1 MKVIRT
7 LGAVFDNAVNNFTG
21 LAGVLLIF
29 VMLVVCA
36 EIVLRYF
43 FHSPTLWV
51 LEISEV
57 LLLYITFL
65 GTAWLL
71 RREGHVKID
80 MLLTRLPLRTQAL
93 LNITTST
100 IGAIMWLAL
109 TWYGIVVTL
118 DLFQRGISTPTVLH
132 LPRFAIILII
142 PVGSLM
148 LAIQFLRRAGGY
160 WKTWRPPEKKEIQ
173 ISL

>member
-1 MKVIRT
+1 MKLQTKTVRI
-7 LGAVFDNAVNNFTG
+7 LDGVLDAFSS

-29 VMLVVCA
+29 VMLAVCA
-36 EIVLRYF
+36 EIVMRYF
-43 FHSPTLWV
+43 FHSPTVWV

-65 GTAWLL
+65 GAAWLL
-71 RREGHVKID
+71 RREGHVRVD
-80 MLLTRLPLRTQAL
+80 MLLTRLSLRAQAF
-93 LNITTST
+93 LNITTSA
-100 IGAIMWLAL
+100 IGAIMWLTL

-118 DLFQRGISTPTVLH
+118 DLFQRGILTPTVLQ

-142 PVGSLM
+142 PVGSL
-148 LAIQFLRRAGGY
+148 LLSLQFFRRAGRY
-160 WKTWRPPEKKEIQ
+160 WRTWTAPEKKEIQ

>member
-1 MKVIRT
+1 MKLLRKFAGI
-7 LGAVFDNAVNNFTG
+7 FDGTVDAFSV
-21 LAGVLLIF
+21 LACVLLVF
-29 VMLVVCA
+29 VMLAVCA
-36 EIVLRYF
+36 EIVFRYF
-43 FHSPTLWV
+43 LHSPIIWV
-51 LEISEV
+51 VEISEV
-57 LLLYITFL
+57 TLLYITFL

-80 MLLTRLPLRTQAL
+80 MLLTRLPLKAQAL

-100 IGAIMWLAL
+100 IGAVMWLVL

-118 DLFQRGISTPTVLH
+118 DLFQRGILTPTVLH

-142 PVGSLM
+142 PVGSL
-148 LAIQFLRRAGGY
+148 LLSIQFFRRAWRY
-160 WKTWRPPEKKEIQ
+160 WRTWTAPEKKEIQ